1 MTTDEEEGGGDADPH
16 PPRPYASAVGSHVA
30 TAAAAARAES
40 DNSRLRR
47 ENGANDNDRD
57 WDWLFDDRD
66 GAARE
71 DGVVRTR
78 RVVDG
83 AMAASPSPRENEI
96 ASEEHEHD
104 GENDVCDPDTSV
116 PEPLKLPKSTH
127 TLLFSQPMHS
137 FPFAFAGAIAL
148 VCLSCLC
155 MALANNVLKEGGY
168 DSQSWFMGAIVE
180 SVPANVSSSVRAAQ
194 YLSILIAMMMES
206 EIPTGLMLLRNVPQ
220 SSYRAK
226 FPRGSYSRFVGSAIL
241 RIILGYLF
249 LINVFV
255 VMIQA
260 KEVLEIFYNILALE
274 FLIQLDD
281 ISFVLSK
288 MDVLGKR
295 MRLACTARLFDVE
308 FEKAK
313 RSGRGER
320 CTGLCLKS
328 VYFANI
334 VIGLG
339 LLTSVAIGQSRG
351 SFQCRKITV
360 DLGDG
365 VWEDPILNMA
375 AREHGIA
382 AKTALGINMTVA
394 ARDWNDFT
402 LVFSYFNGVYEQ
414 DGTHHG
420 RPIYRERR
428 KFDNGPF
435 DSTWGTVP
443 AEIRYS
449 NKGGFWVFTHPWI
462 RKSDTEDDVSS
473 HIWRGIFRV
482 VPFLYLLSSET
493 NDV

>member
-96 ASEEHEHD
+96 AREEHEHD

-137 FPFAFAGAIAL
+137 FPFAFAAAIAL

-288 MDVLGKR
+288 MPGENQPNIQFSLPTIGKG
-295 MRLACTARLFDVE
+295 
-308 FEKAK
+308 K
-313 RSGRGER
+313 
-320 CTGLCLKS
+320 
-328 VYFANI
+328 
-334 VIGLG
+334 
-339 LLTSVAIGQSRG
+339 
-351 SFQCRKITV
+351 
-360 DLGDG
+360 DL
-365 VWEDPILNMA
+365 
-375 AREHGIA
+375 
-382 AKTALGINMTVA
+382 
-394 ARDWNDFT
+394 
-402 LVFSYFNGVYEQ
+402 
-414 DGTHHG
+414 
-420 RPIYRERR
+420 
-428 KFDNGPF
+428 
-435 DSTWGTVP
+435 
-443 AEIRYS
+443 
-449 NKGGFWVFTHPWI
+449 
-462 RKSDTEDDVSS
+462 VSC
-473 HIWRGIFRV
+473 
-482 VPFLYLLSSET
+482 
-493 NDV
+493 